1 MRRHRISC
9 FVITYNEADRI
20 ERCLKPLATWV
31 DQLVVLDSG
40 STDGTADLARQ
51 FTPDVHVTDWPGFG
65 KQRNRA
71 LALCE
76 HEWVLNVDADEEVTD
91 ALKDEID
98 TLLSSDTVDFTL
110 VKIPWRTVLFGGE
123 LTRGRYSSPQGKLFL
138 KAGAAFKDRPIHE
151 TLLLPQEKPV
161 ITRQGLLHY
170 SWRSFYHLQEKHLM
184 YAQLM
189 AQQKFRQGKRSSVG
203 YAVLRLFVDFF
214 QQYFLRLGLLDGWRG
229 LVMAVV
235 LGVYGFNKYAAL
247 AVLTK
252 EHQSMSAG
260 RD

>member
-1 MRRHRISC
+1 MRQHRISC

-20 ERCLKPLATWV
+20 ERCLKPLANWV
-31 DQLVVLDSG
+31 DQLIVLDSG
-40 STDGTADLARQ
+40 STDGTVDLVRQ
-51 FTPDVHVTDWPGFG
+51 FTDEVHITDWPGFG

-91 ALKDEID
+91 PLKQEID
-98 TLLSSDTVDFTL
+98 QLLSAPSVPFTL
-110 VKIPWRTVLFGGE
+110 VNIPWRTVLFGGE

-151 TLLLPQEKPV
+151 TLLLPKE
-161 ITRQGLLHY
+161 ISRTTRQGLLHY
-170 SWRSFYHLQEKHLM
+170 SWRSFYHLQEKHLK

-189 AQQKFRQGKRSSVG
+189 AQQKFEQGKRASLG
-203 YAVLRLFVDFF
+203 YATLRLFVDFF
-214 QQYFLRLGLLDGWRG
+214 QQYVLRLGMLDGWRG
-229 LVMAVV
+229 LIMAMV
-235 LGVYGFNKYAAL
+235 LGFYAFNKYAAL
-247 AVLTK
+247 AVLVK
-252 EHQSMSAG
+252 EQQRMSTT